1 MNEDIPGDGAPGFR
15 SGFTAVVGRPNTG
28 KSTLVNG
35 LVGSKVAITSDKPQ
49 TTRSAVRGILNLPGA
64 QAVLIDTP
72 GYHKPRTL
80 LGERLNEVVRQAWSD
95 VDLAL
100 FVVDAASGIGRGD
113 ERVATDLRTTR
124 VPTICI
130 VNKIDLMR
138 PNEIAEALSA
148 ASRLGDFEA
157 FVPISATTGEGVG
170 VVRDLVV
177 DRLEEGPMF
186 YPPGTNTDQP
196 PPVFVAELVRE
207 KLLRRTRDELPHSI
221 AVVTEDYEERDDGLL
236 EIHAR
241 VFVERDSQK
250 GIVIGHGGDTIK
262 AVGTEAREEIEVLFG
277 RKVYIELRVKV
288 EKDWQRRSHALQ
300 RLGFTP

>member
-1 MNEDIPGDGAPGFR
+1 MNEMLPEQPSTFR
-15 SGFTAVVGRPNTG
+15 SGFAAIVGRPNTG
-28 KSTLVNG
+28 KSTLVNQ
-35 LVGSKVAITSDKPQ
+35 LVGGKVAITSDKPQ
-49 TTRSAVRGILNLPGA
+49 TTRSAVRGILSLADA
-64 QAVLIDTP
+64 QAVFIDTP

-100 FVVDAASGIGRGD
+100 FVVDGDTGIGRGD
-113 ERVATDLRTTR
+113 ARVAGDLRSAKL
-124 VPTICI
+124 PTICV
-130 VNKIDLMR
+130 VNKADLMSK
-138 PNEIAEALSA
+138 EQIAEALVSA
-148 ASRLGDFEA
+148 AELGDFDEYVA
-157 FVPISATTGEGVG
+157 VSAKTGDGIEI
-170 VVRDLVV
+170 VRDLVLA
-177 DRLEEGPMF
+177 RLETGPMF

-241 VFVERDSQK
+241 IYVERDSQK
-250 GIVIGHGGDTIK
+250 GIVIGHRGETLK

-277 RKVYIELRVKV
+277 RRVFIDLRVKV
-288 EKDWQRRSHALQ
+288 EKDWQRRAHALE
-300 RLGFTP
+300 RLGFGG